1 MRLDYADSIPSIL
14 RETVEERIDSVADL
28 LPGWVEHL
36 TIEYDIND
44 EDLAACD
51 ADTSYRMMTV
61 TLYPKFFADH
71 DWRHT
76 LLHEIAHSLLDSY
89 TRFAYAVVQA
99 FVEDETARAFIAR
112 QLELA
117 EEAVAEDLAI
127 LLRKLDS

>member
-1 MRLDYADSIPSIL
+1 MRIDYTENIPHLL
-14 RETVEERIDSVADL
+14 RPIVEERIESVADL

-36 TIEYDIND
+36 TVDYDIND

-51 ADTSYRMMTV
+51 ADTAYRMMTV
-61 TLYPKFFADH
+61 TLYPKFFNDH

-99 FVEDETARAFIAR
+99 FVEDETARAFIAK

-117 EEAVAEDLAI
+117 EEAVAEDLAV

>member
-1 MRLDYADSIPSIL
+1 MFCVVQER
-14 RETVEERIDSVADL
+14 VESVRHL

-36 TIEYDIND
+36 TIDYAIND

-51 ADTSYRMMTV
+51 ADTAYRMMTV
-61 TLYPKFFADH
+61 TIYPRFFNEH

-89 TRFAYAVVQA
+89 TRFAYAVVQT
-99 FVEDETARAFIAR
+99 FVEDETARAFIAK

-117 EEAVAEDLAI
+117 EEAVAEDLATM
-127 LLRKLDS
+127 LRKLDG